1 MRNRVTGGHAVVI
14 GAFSYSA
21 DAPPGDCSPRAYMN
35 LTALVPTIAVT
46 ASPVIV
52 WVNIAA

>member
-1 MRNRVTGGHAVVI
+1 MVI